1 MNFREQIIERLRVHL
16 GGADV
21 PAESLQAFASDLDHL
36 LGRAL
41 EGRAFGAGARQILQR
56 FASEWAGQNARRTI
70 EQSGDGATDVVYE
83 MIERRARDR
92 AVRALRQAI
101 LDALEGKERPLDD
114 LDFFQE
120 E

>member
-1 MNFREQIIERLRVHL
+1 MNFRDQTIERLRLRL

-21 PAESLQAFASDLDHL
+21 PAESLEAFASDLAHL

-41 EGRAFGAGARQILQR
+41 DSRAFGAAARQILQR
-56 FASEWAGQNARRTI
+56 FATEWADQNARRTI
-70 EQSGDGATDVVYE
+70 EQREDGAAGVVHE

-92 AVRALRQAI
+92 AVRALRQAV

>member
-1 MNFREQIIERLRVHL
+1 MNFRDQIIERLRVHL

-21 PAESLQAFASDLDHL
+21 PPESLQAFAGDLGHRL
-36 LGRAL
+36 NRAL
-41 EGRAFGAGARQILQR
+41 DSRTFDAGARQILQR
-56 FASEWAGQNARRTI
+56 FATEWAEQNARRLI
-70 EQSGDGATDVVYE
+70 EQRGDGAADLVYE

-92 AVRALRQAI
+92 AVRALRQAV